1 MITFLLKN
9 FTSDPLSHVSN
20 GCLVLT
26 NGQYDESMPDRMRTA
41 ADVVKP
47 VRQFVVRDEA
57 FGDLRHVK
65 DKSKEIRSY

>member
-1 MITFLLKN
+1 
-9 FTSDPLSHVSN
+9 
-20 GCLVLT
+20 
-26 NGQYDESMPDRMRTA
+26 MPDRMRTA

-65 DKSKEIRSY
+65 DKSNEIRSY